1 MYDTDL
7 PIRSDLREA
16 HATVVDRWSRP
27 GTWWTAQERLAIV
40 AEVRRARDAAEAPP
54 AWVRASQVNGSVSG
68 EHSLPAAAI
77 DVIWRLTNHSGTL
90 TAEWC
95 DAAID
100 GFGEPSDA
108 ITPGQYTELVALVAQ
123 TNCIDRFA
131 EGLSLDRPTLG
142 GPVAGEPSRTVP
154 EDAAMRGHWVP
165 TVPSDYPAVVQ
176 ALSAV
181 PAENAAMLLLSD
193 AQYIPVDEM
202 FDLTSDRNSLSRMQ
216 VELVAARTSVLN
228 ECFY

>member
-16 HATVVDRWSRP
+16 HAAVVDRWTRP

-40 AEVRRARDAAEAPP
+40 AEVRRARDAAEIPP
-54 AWVRASQVNGSVSG
+54 AWVRASQVNGAIREG
-68 EHSLPAAAI
+68 HPLPAAAI

-95 DAAID
+95 EMVID
-100 GFGEPSDA
+100 GFGEPSGA

-123 TNCIDRFA
+123 ANCIDRFA
-131 EGLSLDRPTLG
+131 EGLSLDRPA
-142 GPVAGEPSRTVP
+142 PGEPISGEPNRTVP
-154 EDAAMRGHWVP
+154 GDAAMRDHWVP

-176 ALSAV
+176 ALSGV

-193 AQYIPVDEM
+193 AQYLPVDEM
-202 FDLTSDRNSLSRMQ
+202 FDLTSDRNALSRMQ